1 LLIGGGGIGAAHEDK
16 NKPNHADWV
25 HLVDYCQRLCPQPQP
40 RHGSVASLHWMAVN
54 VMSQF
59 WKDVWHYIWT
69 EKRFSIID
77 VLIWIPL
84 FQFAFSLILGWMSS

>member
-1 LLIGGGGIGAAHEDK
+1 
-16 NKPNHADWV
+16 
-25 HLVDYCQRLCPQPQP
+25 
-40 RHGSVASLHWMAVN
+40 
-54 VMSQF
+54 MSQF